1 MLLTLVFAA
10 FILLLFAGCP
20 IALALGLPSA
30 VALYAGGM
38 PLEMIAAK
46 LVATLD
52 SFTTMAAM
60 FFILAGALMNEYG
73 VSEKLFDFAEK
84 CVGHWRGGLAHANI
98 LASVIFAGMSGAALA
113 DAAGLGAI
121 EIREMTKRKYSPE
134 ISVGITG
141 ASSII
146 GPIIPPSV
154 PMVFYAVVAGSSVGK
169 LFLAG
174 IIPGVICAL
183 TLALAVVVMARKE
196 QVEVLHRPS
205 FSEWFRSLF
214 RAVPSMLT
222 IVILLGGIYG
232 GFCTPTE
239 AAVVAVLYT
248 VLLGLFN
255 RKFTWKGFV
264 GLLYESMRT
273 TARVMFIVA
282 CAGLFGQVIIRT
294 QLANKLADVLL
305 SAIHSKVAILLL
317 INLML
322 LILGCFLEQIAAI
335 LVVTPIILPIMTALG
350 LSDIQS
356 GLLIVFNLM
365 VGLLTPPFGLVLF
378 TLADVGGL
386 SMKRTIKGVAPFLI
400 PLFFTLLV
408 ITFVPAASDVLPNL
422 FYR

>member
-1 MLLTLVFAA
+1 MLLTIVFVA

-30 VALYAGGM
+30 VALYVGGM
-38 PLEMIAAK
+38 PLEMIASK

-52 SFTTMAAM
+52 SFTTMAAL
-60 FFILAGALMNEYG
+60 FFILAGNLMNEYG

-84 CVGHWRGGLAHANI
+84 CVGHLRGGLAHANI

-121 EIREMTKRKYSPE
+121 EIREMEKRKYSKE
-134 ISVGITG
+134 MSVGITG

-174 IIPGVICAL
+174 VIPGIICAL
-183 TLALAVVVMARKE
+183 ALAATVVIMAKKE
-196 QVEVLHRPS
+196 NVVPLKRATAG
-205 FSEWFRSLF
+205 EWFRSLWGSAPAMF
-214 RAVPSMLT
+214 T
-222 IVILLGGIYG
+222 IVLLLGGIYG
-232 GFCTPTE
+232 GFATPTE
-239 AAVVAVLYT
+239 AAVIAVIYT
-248 VLLGLFN
+248 IFLGIVNKEFKWKRFVELLF
-255 RKFTWKGFV
+255 
-264 GLLYESMRT
+264 ESMRT
-273 TARVMFIVA
+273 TGRVMFIVA

-294 QLANKLADVLL
+294 QLANKLADFLL
-305 SAIHSKVAILLL
+305 SAISSKVIILLL
-317 INLML
+317 INVLL

-356 GLLIVFNLM
+356 GLIIVFNLM

-378 TLADVGGL
+378 TLADVGQL
-386 SMKRTIKGVAPFLI
+386 SMKRTIKGVTPYLI
-400 PLFFTLLV
+400 PLFATLLI
-408 ITFVPAASDVLPNL
+408 ITFVPAVSDFLPNL
-422 FYR
+422 FF

>member
-1 MLLTLVFAA
+1 MLLILVFAA

-30 VALYAGGM
+30 VALYVMGL

-84 CVGHWRGGLAHANI
+84 CVGHLRGGLAHANI

-174 IIPGVICAL
+174 VIPGIICAVS
-183 TLALAVVVMARKE
+183 LAIAVVIMAKRE
-196 QVEVLHRPS
+196 NVEMLPRPA
-205 FSEWFRSLF
+205 FRVWFRSLIC
-214 RAVPSMLT
+214 AAPSMLT

-239 AAVVAVLYT
+239 AAVIAVIYT
-248 VLLGLFN
+248 VLLGIFN
-255 RKFTWKGFV
+255 RKFSWS
-264 GLLYESMRT
+264 GLMKLFFESMRT

-294 QLANKLADVLL
+294 QLANTLADVLL
-305 SAIHSKVAILLL
+305 SAISSKAAILLL

-356 GLLIVFNLM
+356 GLIIVFNLM

-378 TLADVGGL
+378 TLADVGRL
-386 SMKRTIKGVAPFLI
+386 SMKRTIQGVVPFLI
-400 PLFFTLLV
+400 PLFVTLLI
-408 ITFVPAASDVLPNL
+408 ITFVPAASDFLPNL
-422 FYR
+422 FYS

>member
-1 MLLTLVFAA
+1 MLLILVFAA

-20 IALALGLPSA
+20 IALALGLPSTA
-30 VALYAGGM
+30 ALYVMGM

-84 CVGHWRGGLAHANI
+84 CVGHLRGGLAHANI

-121 EIREMTKRKYSPE
+121 EIREMTKRKYSKE

-174 IIPGVICAL
+174 VIPGIICAA
-183 TLALAVVVMARKE
+183 TLAIAVVIMAKRE
-196 QVEVLHRPS
+196 NVEMLPRPT
-205 FSEWFRSLF
+205 FWAWFRSLLC
-214 RAVPSMLT
+214 AAPSMLT

-239 AAVVAVLYT
+239 AAVIAVIYT
-248 VLLGLFN
+248 ILLGVLN
-255 RKFTWKGFV
+255 RKFNWKGFIR
-264 GLLYESMRT
+264 LLFESMRT

-294 QLANKLADVLL
+294 QLANTLADVLL
-305 SAIHSKVAILLL
+305 STISSKVVILLL

-356 GLLIVFNLM
+356 GLIIVFNLM

-378 TLADVGGL
+378 TLADVGQL
-386 SMKRTIKGVAPFLI
+386 SMKRTIRGVIPFLI
-400 PLFFTLLV
+400 PLFLTLLI
-408 ITFVPAASDVLPNL
+408 ITFVPAVSDFLPNL
-422 FYR
+422 FYS

>member
-121 EIREMTKRKYSPE
+121 EIREMTRRKYSPE

-154 PMVFYAVVAGSSVGK
+154 PMVFMLWWQAPLWANCSW
-169 LFLAG
+169 
-174 IIPGVICAL
+174 
-183 TLALAVVVMARKE
+183 
-196 QVEVLHRPS
+196 QVS
-205 FSEWFRSLF
+205 FP
-214 RAVPSMLT
+214 V
-222 IVILLGGIYG
+222 
-232 GFCTPTE
+232 
-239 AAVVAVLYT
+239 
-248 VLLGLFN
+248 
-255 RKFTWKGFV
+255 
-264 GLLYESMRT
+264 
-273 TARVMFIVA
+273 
-282 CAGLFGQVIIRT
+282 
-294 QLANKLADVLL
+294 
-305 SAIHSKVAILLL
+305 
-317 INLML
+317 
-322 LILGCFLEQIAAI
+322 
-335 LVVTPIILPIMTALG
+335 
-350 LSDIQS
+350 
-356 GLLIVFNLM
+356 
-365 VGLLTPPFGLVLF
+365 
-378 TLADVGGL
+378 
-386 SMKRTIKGVAPFLI
+386 
-400 PLFFTLLV
+400 
-408 ITFVPAASDVLPNL
+408 
-422 FYR
+422 